1 MGATGLRAHTRT
13 PDSIKWPRHTHEGQ
27 VTGRSQERARF
38 PTTSPFL
45 AGNDRSLQQGP
56 RCCPCKQV
64 EVLAKL
70 VNFDQAETLS
80 AGHGL
85 GASLDGEFHKYVFDM
100 RLHGLRR
107 NAEVSSD
114 FLVGPALADQLE
126 NGALAAAQ

>member
-1 MGATGLRAHTRT
+1 M
-13 PDSIKWPRHTHEGQ
+13 Q
-27 VTGRSQERARF
+27 
-38 PTTSPFL
+38 
-45 AGNDRSLQQGP
+45 
-56 RCCPCKQV
+56 QV

-107 NAEVSSD
+107 NAEVPSD